1 MPDTKHRVAIAE
13 VELIGKIK
21 EWKFFIV
28 WMLVRYGMYW
38 AGWETNGQCL
48 CWSHWKRMERCVF
61 CDIQKTI
68 GDISQRM
75 LTVTLRSL
83 ETDGLIVRKVYAEV
97 PPRVEYNLTE
107 TGCSL
112 MPHIE
117 SLVGWALEHMNDILN
132 RRSLQN
138 WWGEYEKTD
147 VSKYIVFRVSKCL
160 FLFLGIGKNC
170 EPCFSDCQLSLRP
183 HGPHGPSCP
192 LLWCQCAMLLLQ
204 QCWWTPCF
212 ATCFVDGTHMASSS
226 FLAFSVREKW

>member
-21 EWKFFIV
+21 EWKIFIV
-28 WMLVRYGMYW
+28 WMLVRYRDVLSRLGDKWTMLVLVTLK
-38 AGWETNGQCL
+38 ANGTM
-48 CWSHWKRMERCVF
+48 RF

-107 TGCSL
+107 IGCSL

-138 WWGEYEKTD
+138 
-147 VSKYIVFRVSKCL
+147 
-160 FLFLGIGKNC
+160 
-170 EPCFSDCQLSLRP
+170 
-183 HGPHGPSCP
+183 
-192 LLWCQCAMLLLQ
+192 
-204 QCWWTPCF
+204 
-212 ATCFVDGTHMASSS
+212 
-226 FLAFSVREKW
+226 